1 MSHAHDN
8 LQAQNQKIIITVVV
22 TVVVLMVATRPELC
36 CSITMRVPGKNL
48 CV

>member
-22 TVVVLMVATRPELC
+22 TVVVTPSSC
-36 CSITMRVPGKNL
+36 
-48 CV
+48 